1 MFPVNLMEKADISSK
16 LLEEMKKMQQI
27 SARQLDLARKAQV
40 QRAMSDEVYRLMEER
55 EAIRQGIDQLKE
67 DFPQATSVMDFLNPE
82 QGQTL
87 RGLINS
93 IEANDQETRSIT
105 EALMKS
111 LQNKIQSARKSQK
124 ALTAY
129 SPPSL
134 NNPWF
139 FDKKK

>member
-1 MFPVNLMEKADISSK
+1 MEKADISSK
-16 LLEEMKKMQQI
+16 LLEEMKKIQQI
-27 SARQLDLARKAQV
+27 STRQLELARKAQ
-40 QRAMSDEVYRLMEER
+40 AEKALSDEVYRLMEQR
-55 EAIRQGIDQLKE
+55 ESIRQVIDQLKE
-67 DFPQATSVMDFLNPE
+67 DFPEATSVMDFLNPQ

-87 RGLINS
+87 KELINN

-105 EALMKS
+105 GALMKS
-111 LQNKIQSARKSQK
+111 LQNRIQSARKSQK
-124 ALTAY
+124 ALAAY